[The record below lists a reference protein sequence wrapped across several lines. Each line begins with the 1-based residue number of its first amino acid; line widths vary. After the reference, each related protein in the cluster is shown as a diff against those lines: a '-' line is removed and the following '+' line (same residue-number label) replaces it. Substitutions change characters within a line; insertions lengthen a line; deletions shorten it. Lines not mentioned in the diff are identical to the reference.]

1 MDVTNK
7 KWSGR
12 LLKMAKDIADWSKD
26 DSTKVGAVITTQ
38 EGGPISWGF
47 NGMPMGI
54 DDDVSERNQR
64 PAKYKWYAH
73 AEQNAIDLAKGSL
86 EGAVMFVT
94 FSPCAP
100 CARSIIQ
107 NKIGTVVVDAN
118 YTFDKMPERWQ
129 EDMGI
134 AAEML
139 KEAGVKLIVAYPD
152 SPIDIGDKQ
161 A

>member
-1 MDVTNK
+1 
-7 KWSGR
+7 
-12 LLKMAKDIADWSKD
+12 
-26 DSTKVGAVITTQ
+26 
-38 EGGPISWGF
+38 
-47 NGMPMGI
+47 
-54 DDDVSERNQR
+54 
-64 PAKYKWYAH
+64 
-73 AEQNAIDLAKGSL
+73 L
-86 EGAVMFVT
+86 EGSVMFVT

-139 KEAGVKLIVAYPD
+139 KEAGVNLIAAYPD
-152 SPIDIGDKQ
+152 SPIDFDDKQ